1 MTVLTA
7 VKKNH
12 KTPSQTSMQELYQRL
27 QQAGFNRTFVQDY
40 LLPDWWDDSLGEN
53 PTMRAVAE
61 VGIARLIGVSIHAL
75 HTPGAPLH
83 LAPSHEFRL
92 KRNKG
97 ITVGELLPAIALAQS
112 AAHILAETLEEL
124 PPFVTGAHALAVREA
139 ILAQHATVDL
149 NSLLAWAWAHGII
162 VVHLCRLPLHAKKFS
177 GIALFDDARPVIVL
191 ADGRDS
197 PPWLAFHLA
206 HELGHILLGHVQPGQ
221 ILLDDNIDRRHHLL
235 DAVED
240 PNFERLEAEANVFA
254 MTLLTAQ
261 PEMRFAMQRE
271 LNGETLATR
280 VQQRAGQSRI
290 DAGTLALLYGY
301 STGRMGVAQNA
312 LKQLGRLEGAREL
325 IAEMLKRHLPE
336 ALPESLSTLLPLINC
351 R

>member
-1 MTVLTA
+1 MTMLA
-7 VKKNH
+7 SLNGKHSK
-12 KTPSQTSMQELYQRL
+12 PSQTSMQELYQRL
-27 QQAGFNRTFVQDY
+27 QQAGFNHAFVQDY
-40 LLPDWWDDSLGEN
+40 LLPTWWDDSLGEN

-61 VGIARLIGVSIHAL
+61 VGIARMIGVSIHAL
-75 HTPGAPLH
+75 HTPGTPLH
-83 LAPSHEFRL
+83 LAPNHEFRL

-97 ITVGELLPAIALAQS
+97 VTVPELLPAIALAQS
-112 AAHILAETLEEL
+112 AAHILAETIEDL
-124 PPFVTGAHALAVREA
+124 PPFVTGAHALTVREE

-149 NSLLAWAWAHGII
+149 NGLLAWAWTHGII
-162 VVHLCRLPLHAKKFS
+162 VVHLCRLPMHAKKFS
-177 GIALFDDARPVIVL
+177 GIALFHATRPVIVL

-221 ILLDDNIDRRHHLL
+221 LLLDDNIDRRQRLL

-240 PNFERLEAEANVFA
+240 LAFERIEAEANVFA

-261 PEMRFAMQRE
+261 PEMRFAMQRD
-271 LNGETLATR
+271 LNGEKLASC

-301 STGRMGVAQNA
+301 SAGRMGVAQNA
-312 LKQLGRLEGAREL
+312 LKRLGRLHGAHEL
-325 IAEMLKRHLPE
+325 IAEMLKRHLAE
-336 ALPESLSTLLPLINC
+336 ELPESLSALLPLINC